1 MKDVF
6 LVHLTLPENFNSE
19 MWDVIP
25 AQRRMVNDLLENRVI
40 LNYSLDMDRR
50 NLWIFMESTN
60 INEVNAIIKKFPIIK
75 FVTIRIHEL
84 AFYDSAP
91 VGLPELIL
99 N

>member
-6 LVHLTLPENFNSE
+6 LVHLSLPEHFNSE
-19 MWDVIP
+19 MWDIIP
-25 AQRRMVNDLLENRVI
+25 AQRNYVNTLMEERTI

-50 NLWIFMESTN
+50 NLWIFIEATDLN
-60 INEVNAIIKKFPIIK
+60 QVNSIIKKFPIIK

-84 AFYDSAP
+84 AFHDTAP
-91 VGLPELIL
+91 TGLPELNL

>member
-6 LVHLTLPENFNSE
+6 MVHFTLPEHFSSE

-25 AQRRMVNDLLENRVI
+25 TQRVMVNDLLEKRVI

-50 NLWIFMESTN
+50 NLWIFMEATD
-60 INEVNAIIKKFPIIK
+60 IKEVNSIIKKFPIIK
-75 FVTIRIHEL
+75 FVKIRIHEL
-84 AFYDSAP
+84 AFYDTAP
-91 VGLPELIL
+91 VGLPEIIM

>member
-6 LVHLTLPENFNSE
+6 MIHFTLPEHFNSE

-25 AQRRMVNDLLENRVI
+25 AQRLVVNDLLEKRVI

-50 NLWIFMESTN
+50 NLWVFMEGKDMQEINN
-60 INEVNAIIKKFPIIK
+60 IIRSFPIMK
-75 FVTIRIHEL
+75 FVTVRIHEL
-84 AFYDSAP
+84 AFYDTAP

>member
-6 LVHLTLPENFNSE
+6 LVHFTLPEHFNSE

-25 AQRRMVNDLLENRVI
+25 AQRQHVNELMEQRTI

-50 NLWIFMESTN
+50 NLWVFIEATDLQ
-60 INEVNAIIKKFPIIK
+60 EVNNITKKFPIMK
-75 FVTIRIHEL
+75 FVKMRIHEL
-84 AFYDSAP
+84 AFYDTAP
-91 VGLPELIL
+91 VGLPDLIM

>member
-1 MKDVF
+1 MIHF
-6 LVHLTLPENFNSE
+6 TLPDHFNSE

-25 AQRRMVNDLLENRVI
+25 AQRLMVNELLEQRVI

-50 NLWIFMESTN
+50 NLWVFMAAADLFEA
-60 INEVNAIIKKFPIIK
+60 NAIIKKFPIFK
-75 FVTIRIHEL
+75 FVTVRIHEL

-91 VGLPELIL
+91 IGLPDLIL

>member
-6 LVHLTLPENFNSE
+6 LVHFTLPEHFNHE

-25 AQRRMVNDLLENRVI
+25 AQRNVVNDLLEKRII

-50 NLWIFMESTN
+50 NLWVFLEASDIQ
-60 INEVNAIIKKFPIIK
+60 EVNNIIKTFPIMK
-75 FVTIRIHEL
+75 FVKTRIHEL
-84 AFYDSAP
+84 AFYDTAP
-91 VGLPELIL
+91 IGLPDLIM

>member
-6 LVHLTLPENFNSE
+6 MVHLTLPEHFNSE

-25 AQRRMVNDLLENRVI
+25 SQRTLVNDLMENRVI
-40 LNYSLDMDRR
+40 LNYSLDMERR
-50 NLWIFMESTN
+50 NLWIFLEAKDIT
-60 INEVNAIIKKFPIIK
+60 EVNAIIKQFPIIK

-84 AFYDSAP
+84 AFHDSAP

>member
-6 LVHLTLPENFNSE
+6 MIHFTLPEHFNSE

-25 AQRRMVNDLLENRVI
+25 AQRVVVNELLEKRVI

-50 NLWIFMESTN
+50 NLWLFMEGKDMQE
-60 INEVNAIIKKFPIIK
+60 INSIIRSFPIMK
-75 FVTIRIHEL
+75 FVKVRIHEL
-84 AFYDSAP
+84 AFYDTAP
-91 VGLPELIL
+91 IGLPELIL

>member
-1 MKDVF
+1 
-6 LVHLTLPENFNSE
+6 
-19 MWDVIP
+19 
-25 AQRRMVNDLLENRVI
+25 
-40 LNYSLDMDRR
+40 MDRR
-50 NLWIFMESTN
+50 NLWIFMEATD
-60 INEVNAIIKKFPIIK
+60 INEVNSIIKKFPIIK